1 MLNLVWLK
9 SFTTLVQHRRF
20 QAAAQ
25 ALGIAQPTLSQHIQK
40 LEEQLGALLI
50 RRSKAG
56 CEPTKAALALMPLAL
71 SMLQLDERAR
81 EVVSGTRLRVG
92 ASSNIGI
99 YMLQPYVST
108 FKNIPAVPELDLVI
122 DNNPNIARQLTSG
135 ELDIAV
141 MEWWHPKPGFQAKDW
156 RQEPVVLITRPDHPY
171 AGWHEIDRET
181 LAGMSLLGGEPG
193 TGTGRLLAN
202 FFGER
207 GPFPK
212 VSMQLGSTEAVKQA
226 VKAGLGVSLVLAA
239 CVEEEIQAGTLC
251 AIPVSDAALAKKLMV
266 ICPEALARQPPVSTF
281 VSHICQ

>member
-50 RRSKAG
+50 RRSKTG

-141 MEWWHPKPGFQAKDW
+141 MEWWHPKPGFQAMDW

-266 ICPEALARQPPVSTF
+266 ICPER
-281 VSHICQ
+281 